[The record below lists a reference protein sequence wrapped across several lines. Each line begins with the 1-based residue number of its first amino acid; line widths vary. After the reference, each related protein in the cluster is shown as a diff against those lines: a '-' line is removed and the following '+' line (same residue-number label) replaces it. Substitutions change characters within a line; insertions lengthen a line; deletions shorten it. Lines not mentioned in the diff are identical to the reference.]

1 MQELQA
7 TWTALK
13 LGGLII
19 VPLSLLAVIAL
30 AGWAIQRRFR
40 GRAAPAARLRDD
52 AQAATG

>member
-30 AGWAIQRRFR
+30 AIIKGRNFSGNWR
-40 GRAAPAARLRDD
+40 GP
-52 AQAATG
+52 